1 MSKHKGFIL
10 DGITL
15 GKTKFIDSYN
25 ALLDE
30 NLVGYFNKGRRQYL
44 KKNGLLT
51 KDGILISNKMIS

>member
-1 MSKHKGFIL
+1 
-10 DGITL
+10 L

-30 NLVGYFNKGRRQYL
+30 NLIGYFNKGRRQYL

-51 KDGILISNKMIS
+51 KEGILISNKIVS